1 MSDDKKPQGHDHKAD
16 LEHVSQQVGVIDA
29 TNAVSEMLNNTFLG
43 GGIRFFGKTDFEAH
57 QLNDMIDMVES
68 ANPDH
73 LENAGKALWDTRDA
87 VNEAADELG
96 RHIGRVD
103 WEGESGNAF
112 RDWAY
117 NLVNNAR
124 SLATFAE
131 VVGTQI
137 TAAGS
142 GLASVRKS
150 MPPRDSR
157 TDPKTVAD
165 IPTPK
170 RVETNDEYAAA
181 VKTEGHRQEAINQMN
196 RLSSFYAVSGETL
209 AGQEAPSFEAMPDVG
224 VPRPATREAPVVPKR
239 LEPDS
244 LSAAREAG
252 AARHDAG
259 GTAVGGSRS
268 DGSLSSPKDLV
279 ESSPKRLDDSITF
292 PDRHVG
298 TEIDSVGTLP
308 PETATPTP
316 GAPSSV
322 NGPSGNTGG
331 PVPPVPNGQVPPAFG
346 GPTGRASGFGGATGT
361 RAPVSA
367 QGRVGTPASAPGG
380 RAGRG
385 PMGPVGRAGTT
396 GQPRVRE
403 ASPTTGKSPMGRSI
417 TGGMPRAGGMSGGRT
432 GGVGPTGVGRSG
444 GVVGGK
450 PSTGAVPGTTGSRL
464 PRGTV
469 IGGETAAGSRVTG
482 ERLGQ
487 RGVIGGPNPTTGT
500 SVGQAPRRSG
510 SNPDGVVGVPK
521 GQVPGARN
529 SGSASSGT
537 GPVREPARMQ
547 RPGRAEN
554 KNHTRRDDS
563 TADDARSPRSARRDV
578 PSATD

>member
-1 MSDDKKPQGHDHKAD
+1 MSDDKQPHGHIHKAD

-43 GGIRFFGKTDFEAH
+43 GGTRFFGKTDFEAH

-87 VNEAADELG
+87 VNEAAEELG

-124 SLATFAE
+124 SLAIFAE

-150 MPPRDSR
+150 MPPRDTR

-165 IPTPK
+165 IPAPK

-209 AGQEAPSFEAMPDVG
+209 AGQEGPSFEAVPDLG
-224 VPRPATREAPVVPKR
+224 VPRPTLGPRDDPGRGGHPG
-239 LEPDS
+239 S
-244 LSAAREAG
+244 LSPVTESGTER
-252 AARHDAG
+252 RH
-259 GTAVGGSRS
+259 AVHTVADDSRS
-268 DGSLSSPKDLV
+268 DSTLSSPNSHD
-279 ESSPKRLDDSITF
+279 ESFPEHRDDSITS
-292 PDRHVG
+292 PDRHLG

-308 PETATPTP
+308 PEIVKPTP
-316 GAPSSV
+316 DGPPSVS
-322 NGPSGNTGG
+322 GPSGNPGG
-331 PVPPVPNGQVPPAFG
+331 PVPPIGSGPVPPAFSGPPGRTSGVG
-346 GPTGRASGFGGATGT
+346 GTTGARS
-361 RAPVSA
+361 PISA
-367 QGRVGTPASAPGG
+367 QGRVGAPGG
-380 RAGRG
+380 TSGGRTGRG
-385 PMGPVGRAGTT
+385 PMGPVGRAAAT
-396 GQPRVRE
+396 GQTGARG
-403 ASPTTGKSPMGRSI
+403 ASPEAAKSPVGRSI
-417 TGGMPRAGGMSGGRT
+417 TGGMPRAGGTAGGRAD
-432 GGVGPTGVGRSG
+432 GVGPVGVGRSG
-444 GVVGGK
+444 GIVGGR
-450 PSTGAVPGTTGSRL
+450 PTTGAAPGAAGSRL

-469 IGGETAAGSRVTG
+469 IGGESPATSRTKG
-482 ERLGQ
+482 ERPSQ
-487 RGVIGGPNPTTGT
+487 RGVIGAPTSTTGK
-500 SVGQAPRRSG
+500 SGGQAPRHAV
-510 SNPDGVVGVPK
+510 SNPDGVAGAPK
-521 GQVPGARN
+521 GRASRAGNRGST
-529 SGSASSGT
+529 SGGT
-537 GPVREPARMQ
+537 GLVRGPAGIRGSD
-547 RPGRAEN
+547 RVGG
-554 KNHTRRDDS
+554 KNASRRDES
-563 TADDARSPRSARRDV
+563 TGDETRSPTNTRRDV
-578 PSATD
+578 PSTTD